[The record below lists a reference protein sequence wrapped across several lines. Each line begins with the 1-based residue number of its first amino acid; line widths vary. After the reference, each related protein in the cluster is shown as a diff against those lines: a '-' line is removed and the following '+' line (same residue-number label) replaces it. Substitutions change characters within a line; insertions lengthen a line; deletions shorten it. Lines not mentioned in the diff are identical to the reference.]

1 MHKHSELEGYHLV
14 RNRERRVTVR
24 PKKYGIVVLISYA
37 FMVIDDVSGWELI
50 SYKKAMSSK
59 EKSKWLAAIKEKI
72 ASFKKN
78 NT

>member
-37 FMVIDDVSGWELI
+37 FMVIDDVSG
-50 SYKKAMSSK
+50 
-59 EKSKWLAAIKEKI
+59 
-72 ASFKKN
+72 
-78 NT
+78 